1 MHALPSAG
9 RGIRSCRPSPCP
21 ARTDRALLHPC
32 APGQRHVQ
40 EIIKRCQS
48 AEDLQL
54 AVNAMDKLMRFRRA
68 EQHHKAFN
76 THTGKMF
83 VEVRGGV
90 SHQLVHLSCCGPSRE
105 A

>member
-1 MHALPSAG
+1 M
-9 RGIRSCRPSPCP
+9 
-21 ARTDRALLHPC
+21 
-32 APGQRHVQ
+32 Q

-76 THTGKMF
+76 SHTGKMF

-90 SHQLVHLSCCGPSRE
+90 SHELVHCSCCGPSRE
-105 A
+105 P